1 MKKILLLCIL
11 SAAAILTSGAEY
23 KLSNI
28 KLTLASKKFQS
39 AYDELKY
46 HLELAAG
53 KLAPGKDA
61 LEIIVGRAGDKAALR
76 SGESRYLYKN
86 GKLYIWGRDS
96 SKGLIGTAFAV
107 YGFLENKLGV
117 RWIYAGKE
125 GIHVPK
131 QDTISFKEGENYSR
145 VSQFY
150 WGWLRKS
157 DF

>member
-61 LEIIVGRAGDKAALR
+61 LEIIVGKAGDKAALR
-76 SGESRYLYKN
+76 SGESRYLYKD

-96 SKGLIGTAFAV
+96 KKV
-107 YGFLENKLGV
+107 
-117 RWIYAGKE
+117 
-125 GIHVPK
+125 
-131 QDTISFKEGENYSR
+131 
-145 VSQFY
+145 
-150 WGWLRKS
+150 
-157 DF
+157 